1 MAMRSNQMKSI
12 VMLPVREG
20 EIKNWDAFT
29 ETYERGEKLSDNVV
43 GYFARFETVNGFVKA
58 TYWTKDEVLKHAKRF
73 SKSFNSSSSP
83 WTSDFDSMAC
93 KTVLLSSMKTYA
105 PMSIDMQMGIERD
118 EKVVKT
124 DEATGQEEY
133 VDAEIL
139 EEAVGGDAI
148 DVAADGRKVDTETGE
163 LFPG

>member
-1 MAMRSNQMKSI
+1 
-12 VMLPVREG
+12 
-20 EIKNWDAFT
+20 
-29 ETYERGEKLSDNVV
+29 
-43 GYFARFETVNGFVKA
+43 
-58 TYWTKDEVLKHAKRF
+58 
-73 SKSFNSSSSP
+73 
-83 WTSDFDSMAC
+83 
-93 KTVLLSSMKTYA
+93 MKTYA

-163 LFPG
+163 LFPNW